1 MIGIS
6 EELREMIIKTG
17 VDSLLDLIVEKDG
30 LSVAEA
36 SRVLQIPSSKIESW
50 ATVLSKEKLITM
62 KYEAGGNVVMGL
74 NAKNMK
80 SQQDNINKIS
90 SKVSEDIDKVDN
102 ELNSYEQTINL
113 NKENINSFEKI
124 LNKDISKIEDI
135 EKDLASFSKNKK
147 ELEASILKI
156 KEEEKILLKKEE
168 NLEKKEVEI
177 SSKEK
182 VLKST
187 SKDIIDTITE
197 KLKIIDESHDKIVA
211 LNNEKNRLK
220 EDVEFIKKISKVI
233 EKEKDTDKLHE
244 RIKKVEEKHKALK
257 DNSFLL
263 KIKFEKFQEIVK
275 KIFQV

>member
-1 MIGIS
+1 
-6 EELREMIIKTG
+6 
-17 VDSLLDLIVEKDG
+17 
-30 LSVAEA
+30 
-36 SRVLQIPSSKIESW
+36 
-50 ATVLSKEKLITM
+50 
-62 KYEAGGNVVMGL
+62 
-74 NAKNMK
+74 
-80 SQQDNINKIS
+80 
-90 SKVSEDIDKVDN
+90 
-102 ELNSYEQTINL
+102 
-113 NKENINSFEKI
+113 KI

-244 RIKKVEEKHKALK
+244 RIKTVEEKHKALK

>member
-1 MIGIS
+1 MGIS

-244 RIKKVEEKHKALK
+244 RIKTVEEKHKALK

>member
-1 MIGIS
+1 MGIS

-30 LSVAEA
+30 LSIAEA
-36 SRVLQIPSSKIESW
+36 SRVLQIPSNKIESW

-147 ELEASILKI
+147 E
-156 KEEEKILLKKEE
+156 
-168 NLEKKEVEI
+168 
-177 SSKEK
+177 
-182 VLKST
+182 
-187 SKDIIDTITE
+187 
-197 KLKIIDESHDKIVA
+197 
-211 LNNEKNRLK
+211 R
-220 EDVEFIKKISKVI
+220 
-233 EKEKDTDKLHE
+233 
-244 RIKKVEEKHKALK
+244 
-257 DNSFLL
+257 
-263 KIKFEKFQEIVK
+263 
-275 KIFQV
+275 